1 MRADADTSDDAS
13 RPSTSASP
21 APFSHL
27 TFLGGR
33 GRDRGAVGDGAST
46 NAGATQP
53 QKDCFSCRV
62 LGVSACG
69 VGAAAVMWEIYKEPR
84 RKMSHRYAMGAF
96 AAAFVAMGAYRA
108 VI

>member
-1 MRADADTSDDAS
+1 MRADADTSDVAS

-21 APFSHL
+21 VPFSHL

-33 GRDRGAVGDGAST
+33 GSSRGAVGDGAST
-46 NAGATQP
+46 NADATQP

-96 AAAFVAMGAYRA
+96 AAAFIAMGAYRA

>member
-1 MRADADTSDDAS
+1 MRADADADDATS
-13 RPSTSASP
+13 RPSTSTSASP

-27 TFLGGR
+27 TFFGGR
-33 GRDRGAVGDGAST
+33 GRGTRGDGAST
-46 NAGATQP
+46 NAEATP

-84 RKMSHRYAMGAF
+84 RRASHRYAMGAF
-96 AAAFVAMGAYRA
+96 ATAFVAMGLYRA
-108 VI
+108 VM

>member
-1 MRADADTSDDAS
+1 MRADADTSADAS

-27 TFLGGR
+27 TFFGGR
-33 GRDRGAVGDGAST
+33 SRDRGAFGDGAST

-84 RKMSHRYAMGAF
+84 RKMSHKYAMGAF